1 MKRFLQ
7 TKKEHF
13 EGTGNLAGDFQE
25 DLKRSSGNKSLT
37 QLLTTFPEIFGP
49 LPPPGQG
56 RQIVTLD
63 IELKEE
69 FQNTPLRGK
78 CFPMPAKDVEEIE
91 KQAQELVESG
101 MVGILGLEILVLL
114 ENRKGVQKVV
124 ADEFHP
130 QNARKTPS
138 QVLLGNPE

>member
-1 MKRFLQ
+1 M
-7 TKKEHF
+7 
-13 EGTGNLAGDFQE
+13 
-25 DLKRSSGNKSLT
+25 
-37 QLLTTFPEIFGP
+37 
-49 LPPPGQG
+49 
-56 RQIVTLD
+56 D

-78 CFPMPAKDVEEIE
+78 CFPMPSKDVEEI
-91 KQAQELVESG
+91 
-101 MVGILGLEILVLL
+101 

-138 QVLLGNPE
+138 QVLLGNPK